1 MQVTETTLGR
11 PVLDGLVASAGM
23 ILFGTFVRF
32 PMPLICISAVGL
44 IAVALAMAH
53 SLYSDLGLREAFG
66 FSLYSRPMIAWLLI
80 GCAVGAALGVLSR
93 VSQGME
99 TFPSR
104 IGQFVFAASAIGASE
119 ELLFRGYIQGRL
131 GSLGAVPAAV
141 LAAAA
146 HSAYKVS
153 LFLFLPEGM
162 AVDLFSLG
170 YNTFAAGL
178 AAGAVREW
186 SRSVMP
192 PLAGHVLFDI
202 VRYGERSVAPWWVW
216 S

>member
-1 MQVTETTLGR
+1 MHKAR
-11 PVLDGLVASAGM
+11 
-23 ILFGTFVRF
+23 ILFGGMVLTVGS
-32 PMPLICISAVGL
+32 LIVVSCSLRWLSKPA
-44 IAVALAMAH
+44 IA
-53 SLYSDLGLREAFG
+53 
-66 FSLYSRPMIAWLLI
+66 
-80 GCAVGAALGVLSR
+80 
-93 VSQGME
+93 
-99 TFPSR
+99 
-104 IGQFVFAASAIGASE
+104 ASE

-131 GSLGAVPAAV
+131 RGLGPVPAVV

-146 HSAYKVS
+146 HGAYKVS
-153 LFLFLPEGM
+153 LFLFLPEGV

-186 SRSVMP
+186 SKSVVP

>member
-1 MQVTETTLGR
+1 MQVREPTLGQ
-11 PVLDGLVASAGM
+11 PALDGLVASAGM
-23 ILFGTFVRF
+23 MLFGTFVRF
-32 PMPLICISAVGL
+32 PMPLICISAMGL
-44 IAVALAMAH
+44 IAVTLAMAH
-53 SLYSDLGLREAFG
+53 SLHSDLGLGEAFG
-66 FSLYSRPMIAWLLI
+66 LSPDSRQLFVSLLI
-80 GCAVGAALGVLSR
+80 GLAGGTALGVFSR
-93 VSQGME
+93 VSQDMG

-104 IGQFVFAASAIGASE
+104 IGQFVFAASTIGASE

-131 GSLGAVPAAV
+131 GSLGPVPAVV

-146 HSAYKVS
+146 HGAYKVS
-153 LFLFLPEGM
+153 LFLFLPDGVS
-162 AVDLFSLG
+162 VDLLSLG

-178 AAGAVREW
+178 AAGVLREW
-186 SRSVMP
+186 SGSVMP